1 MNLSEIEEK
10 AQELLTAVLGEDHT
24 SRAEHTYRKLRCLR
38 EVAQIIAVGDGR
50 IARTADLELKE
61 QALQAMQPA
70 AEQPKTEGQCFAPAP
85 VLPLAFLRP
94 NPVCTLQHGHGG
106 AHNDGQMHWTNADV
120 PEPTKPVADRLHEL
134 VSYCTQQSNEAH
146 LEADREQES
155 LIEHAR
161 LQERSLCYADVGQKL
176 QDILS
181 EGGI

>member
-50 IARTADLELKE
+50 IARTAELEIKK
-61 QALQAMQPA
+61 QALAAMGGGLAGPCHA
-70 AEQPKTEGQCFAPAP
+70 VAPMGRVGDESPIFCQLQSGHVGSHMSEENGRAIW
-85 VLPLAFLRP
+85 P
-94 NPVCTLQHGHGG
+94 NTG
-106 AHNDGQMHWTNADV
+106 
-120 PEPTKPVADRLHEL
+120 PELTKPAADRLHEL

-155 LIEHAR
+155 LIQHAR

-176 QDILS
+176 QDILT